1 MNVSTLK
8 NSKRQSLVFDKRD
21 SIKSLVESCDR
32 KKENSPD

>member
-21 SIKSLVESCDR
+21 SIKSLVDSGDR